1 MRIKVEGGKPLN
13 GSYAPSG
20 SANAAAACL
29 AAALMTEHPVT
40 LANVPRTTTTGALLE
55 LAAFL
60 GAEISGGEEKTPI
73 ELLATQIAKRH
84 LTPAVTGGM
93 VGGMLFVAPILTRR
107 GFVRLEVDFPLN
119 RVRTHL
125 EALRDLKQDVSIV
138 GGAVEIN
145 AAKWDSLDILLSQT
159 SVTATGMV
167 ILLAAALGRET
178 VIHNAASEPHV
189 QAMAHMVERMGA
201 RIEGIGSN
209 TLTVY
214 GANALIGTHAIIP
227 PDYVE
232 AASAA
237 ALIGLT
243 GGRGQIS
250 GVRRADMRM
259 IARTYQRFGMTLDVD
274 ENETFIPRHEKLSM
288 SSREEDVDASI
299 ESAPWPGFPSDLV
312 PMATVIASQAQGTSL
327 IHEKMFNNRLLF
339 IDKLNSMGAQ
349 IVLCDPHR
357 AIVVGRTALRGIYM
371 DTPDV
376 RAGLALLGAA
386 LVADGVSTIDNAQ
399 AVANAFDGVIAK
411 LQGLGAG
418 ITIE

>member
-29 AAALMTEHPVT
+29 AAALMTEEVVT

-60 GAEISGGEEKTPI
+60 GAEIKGGDDNTSF
-73 ELLATQIAKRH
+73 ELRTDQISKRQ

-107 GFVRLEVDFPLN
+107 DFVRLEVDFPLN

-125 EALRDLKQDVSIV
+125 EALRDLKQDVNIIGS
-138 GGAVEIN
+138 AVEIN
-145 AAKWDSLDILLSQT
+145 AKRWERLEVLLSQA

-178 VIHNAASEPHV
+178 VIHHAASEPHV
-189 QAMAHMVERMGA
+189 QAMAQMIERMGA
-201 RIEGIGSN
+201 KIEGIGSN
-209 TLTVY
+209 RLTVY
-214 GANALIGTHAIIP
+214 GTSALGGTHAIIP

-243 GGRGQIS
+243 GGRGQIV
-250 GVRRADMRM
+250 GVRRTDMQM
-259 IARTYQRFGMTLDVD
+259 IARTYARFGLMLDVD
-274 ENETFIPRHEKLSM
+274 ESDTYVTRHETLGM

-339 IDKLNSMGAQ
+339 IDKLNAMGAQ

-357 AIVVGRTALRGIYM
+357 VIVVGRTPLRGIYM

-386 LVADGVSTIDNAQ
+386 LAAEGVSTIDNAQ
-399 AVANAFDGVIAK
+399 AIANAFDGVIGK
-411 LQGLGAG
+411 LQALGAE
-418 ITIE
+418 IRAE

>member
-13 GSYAPSG
+13 GTYTPSG

-40 LANVPRTTTTGALLE
+40 LGNVPRTTSTGALLE

-60 GAEISGGEEKTPI
+60 GAEISGGAGGTPY
-73 ELLATQIAKRH
+73 ELLTPQIVKRQ
-84 LTPAVTGGM
+84 LTPSVTGGM
-93 VGGMLFVAPILTRR
+93 VGGMLFVAPILARR

-138 GGAVEIN
+138 GGAIEIN
-145 AAKWDSLDILLSQT
+145 AAKWEHLDILLSQA

-178 VIHNAASEPHV
+178 VIRNAASEPHV
-189 QAMAHMVERMGA
+189 QAMAQMAARMGA
-201 RIEGIGSN
+201 QVEGIGSN
-209 TLTVY
+209 VVTVY
-214 GANALIGTHAIIP
+214 GTRELVGTHVTVP

-237 ALIGLT
+237 AIIALT
-243 GGRGQIS
+243 GGRGQIT
-250 GVRRADMRM
+250 GTRRADLQM
-259 IARTYQRFGMTLDVD
+259 IARTYERCGMTLDVD
-274 ENETFIPRHEKLSM
+274 DGEAFVPRHETLTM

-312 PMATVIASQAQGTSL
+312 PMATVIASQAHGTSL

-339 IDKLNSMGAQ
+339 IDKLNAMGAQ

-357 AIVVGRTALRGIYM
+357 AIVVGRTPLRGIYM

-386 LVADGVSTIDNAQ
+386 LVADGVSIIDNAQ
-399 AVANAFDGVIAK
+399 TVANSFDGVLGK
-411 LQGLGAG
+411 LQALGGG
-418 ITIE
+418 IEVE

>member
-13 GSYAPSG
+13 GTYAPSG

-40 LANVPRTTTTGALLE
+40 LANVPNTTTTRALLE

-60 GAEISGGEEKTPI
+60 GAEISGGDDKAPV
-73 ELLATQIAKRH
+73 ELLTTQITKRH

-125 EALRDLKQDVSIV
+125 EALRDLKQDVNIV

-145 AAKWDSLDILLSQT
+145 MAKWDSLDILLSQT

-178 VIHNAASEPHV
+178 IIHNAASEPHV
-189 QAMAHMVERMGA
+189 QAMAHMAERMGA
-201 RIEGIGSN
+201 QIEGIGSN

-214 GANALIGTHAIIP
+214 GASTLTGTHAIIP

-259 IARTYQRFGMTLDVD
+259 IARTYQRFGLLLDVD
-274 ENETFIPRHEKLSM
+274 ETETFIPRHESLSM

-339 IDKLNSMGAQ
+339 IDKLNAMGAQ

-399 AVANAFDGVIAK
+399 AVANAFDGVIGK
-411 LQGLGAG
+411 LQGLGAR
-418 ITIE
+418 ITVE